1 MREEGNLSLFITFE
15 GPEGSGKTTQIELLS
30 EYLEEK
36 GYPVLA
42 TREPG
47 GTNIGDQIRA
57 ILLDPQNTEMLP
69 ASEALLFS
77 SARAQIV
84 NQVIRPHLARG
95 GIVLCDRYADSTL
108 AYQGYGHGL
117 DLETLH
123 TITAL
128 ATGGLKPDLT
138 IYLDIE
144 VEEGLQ
150 RKFTAHKAGQA
161 EWNRLDQQEAA
172 FHRRV
177 REGYLQMAAREP
189 DRWLVIDATQLVEAI
204 QASIRAG
211 VEAKLVAAHLARPG
225 LPNPGQMGQNQSNSA
240 CQSAGSGDP
249 AGANEQ
255 LAKLDVGCSR

>member
-1 MREEGNLSLFITFE
+1 LRVVLLWIGGSRTSRFWGEKTSLSLFITFE
-15 GPEGSGKTTQIELLS
+15 GPEGSGKTTQMELLRD
-30 EYLEEK
+30 YLDGK

-47 GTNIGDQIRA
+47 GTSIGDQIRA

-77 SARAQIV
+77 AARAQIV
-84 NQVIRPHLARG
+84 HQVIRPHLQQG

-117 DLETLH
+117 DLDMLH

-128 ATGGLKPDLT
+128 ATEGLKPDLT
-138 IYLDIE
+138 VYLDID

-150 RKFTAHKAGQA
+150 RKRAAHEAERA
-161 EWNRLDQQEAA
+161 EWNRLDQQEMD

-177 REGYLQMAAREP
+177 RDGYLRMAAEEP
-189 DRWLVIDATQLVEAI
+189 DRWLVIDATQSLEPI
-204 QASIRAG
+204 QALIRNRL
-211 VEAKLVAAHLARPG
+211 E
-225 LPNPGQMGQNQSNSA
+225 
-240 CQSAGSGDP
+240 
-249 AGANEQ
+249 E
-255 LAKLDVGCSR
+255 KLDVVARWG

>member
-1 MREEGNLSLFITFE
+1 MSLFITFE

-47 GTNIGDQIRA
+47 GTSIGDQIRV
-57 ILLDPQNTEMLP
+57 ILLNPHNTDMLP

-77 SARAQIV
+77 AARAQIV

-117 DLETLH
+117 ELGTLH
-123 TITAL
+123 AITAL

-138 IYLDIE
+138 IYLDID
-144 VEEGLQ
+144 VEEGLR
-150 RKFTAHKAGQA
+150 RKLAAHEASQE
-161 EWNRLDQQEAA
+161 EWNRLDRQEMA

-189 DRWLVIDATQLVEAI
+189 DRWLVIDATQPVEAI
-204 QASIRAG
+204 QVSIRAG
-211 VEAKLVAAHLARPG
+211 VEAKLVTAHLARPG
-225 LPNPGQMGQNQSNSA
+225 LPNPGQMGRNRSKSA
-240 CQSAGSGDP
+240 YQAAGSGDP
-249 AGANEQ
+249 VGASE
-255 LAKLDVGCSR
+255 